1 VSRLSLVSVKNSRNR
16 SSMKLTHTHGG
27 TRRRRAFQSLA
38 SFFANRLNL
47 VE

>member
-16 SSMKLTHTHGG
+16 SSMKLVHTPGA
-27 TRRRRAFQSLA
+27 RRRRAFQSLA
-38 SFFANRLNL
+38 SFSANRLNL